1 VPISRSPLRRVGAP
15 LAGGIAA
22 LALMAGGTGAHAGEP
37 HKLLPDMVTLRI
49 HSDDLKVE
57 SSKGDTL
64 LRLTN
69 RIANKGRGPL
79 EIYPSA
85 RSHGCDGDD
94 DPDNDRDAIQRVFL
108 DATGDRVFERRSDTR
123 SEHFNFGCDRYDR
136 HAHHWD
142 VFDLARYA
150 LRRLHSGRVVAKTS
164 KVAFCTVDSDPE
176 FPWLPGS
183 PKVPYYPQGGC
194 DRDSIL
200 GVSVGW
206 ADEYY
211 YGLPGQALDIT
222 GLKAGRYCLVSTGD
236 PSNLLRESNNSNNR
250 RRTRI
255 ELRPAKHVVKTLR
268 GPCRIRR

>member
-1 VPISRSPLRRVGAP
+1 MASAPGAP
-15 LAGGIAA
+15 AA
-22 LALMAGGTGAHAGEP
+22 EP
-37 HKLLPDMVTLRI
+37 HKVLPDIVTLRVK
-49 HSDDLKVE
+49 SDDLNVE
-57 SSKGDTL
+57 SSNSNTQ

-85 RSHGCDGDD
+85 NSHGCDGDG
-94 DPDNDRDAIQRVFL
+94 DPDNDRDAIQRIFL
-108 DATGDRVFERRSDTR
+108 DTNGDRVFERKSDTE
-123 SEHFNFGCDRYDR
+123 SEHFTFGCDRYDP

-150 LRRLHSGRVVAKTS
+150 LRRLRSGRTVAKAS

-183 PKVPYYPQGGC
+183 PNVPYYPQGGC
-194 DRDSIL
+194 DGSSIL

-211 YGLPGQALDIT
+211 YRLPGQALNIT
-222 GLKAGRYCLVSTGD
+222 GLKGGRFCLVSTGD

-255 ELRPAKHVVKTLR
+255 ELRPAKQLVKTLP
-268 GPCRIRR
+268 GPCRIGR